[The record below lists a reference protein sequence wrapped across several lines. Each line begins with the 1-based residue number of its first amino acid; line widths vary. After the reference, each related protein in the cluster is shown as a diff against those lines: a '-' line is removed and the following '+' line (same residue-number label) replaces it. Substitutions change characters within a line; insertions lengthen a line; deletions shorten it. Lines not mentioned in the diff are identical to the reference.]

1 MKTWLPPVEIVIS
14 DGVSIKLTRA
24 TQHAPSLQITPVT
37 VIDES
42 YKICKS
48 ASRVGRGVGVKP
60 RVGRGVG
67 VKRRVTLF
75 RLNSPTVV
83 RPPLIKLRAGTR
95 AHHGFKIINTVL

>member
-24 TQHAPSLQITPVT
+24 TQHAPSFQINPVT

-48 ASRVGRGVGVKP
+48 ASRVGRGVGGEATRDPVP
-60 RVGRGVG
+60 AQLSDCGQ
-67 VKRRVTLF
+67 
-75 RLNSPTVV
+75 S
-83 RPPLIKLRAGTR
+83 PLIK
-95 AHHGFKIINTVL
+95 